1 MIKRRLDPDKLFSV
15 GDPELDRQHRELLK
29 LGQRAVSELGERLD
43 REAHKLLDEL
53 VRTIEHHFAAEERK
67 LAAVGYPDLEHHRE
81 LHFEVREKL
90 AELLLDTTRGKS
102 APADI
107 ARFVVDWVENHVV
120 TADKPFSER
129 LSNANRAN

>member
-90 AELLLDTTRGKS
+90 AELLLDATSGKC
-102 APADI
+102 APVDI
-107 ARFVVDWVENHVV
+107 AQFVLDWVENHVV
-120 TADKPFSER
+120 TADKPFSNY
-129 LSNANRAN
+129 LSSAKRAD